1 VMLCG
6 EGADELFGGYS
17 KYVFEQFSAAVNWL
31 ASHPRRALLR
41 GAGRT
46 VPFRGRRMR
55 TILEI
60 LGIPSQAARFAS
72 WYGGFDTVTQQQLL
86 SPELIREVRDG
97 GLEERFARIVHDASG
112 RDSLQQFLYCDLHT
126 RLVDDILVKGDR
138 MSMGASVEARVP
150 FLDHRVVEYAG
161 CLPSALKVHGLRS
174 KIVLKKLAEQYLPH
188 DTIYRRKVGFTVP
201 LTRWFVGPWRGL
213 IENVLLSDRSLSR
226 GYYRP
231 EVVRK
236 VIDDHVNRR
245 VDREQG
251 IWLMLALEIWHRL
264 FVDDDG
270 TRDAV
275 GRVKSQFAP
284 FLPLAS

>member
-1 VMLCG
+1 
-6 EGADELFGGYS
+6 
-17 KYVFEQFSAAVNWL
+17 
-31 ASHPRRALLR
+31 LLR
-41 GAGRT
+41 GAGRA
-46 VPFRGRRMR
+46 VSFKARRLR

-60 LGIPSQAARFAS
+60 LAIPRQASRFAS
-72 WYGGFDTVTQQQLL
+72 WYGGFDAVTQQQIL
-86 SPELIREVRDG
+86 SPELVREVGDG
-97 GLEERFARIVHDASG
+97 GLEERFARIVGDASG
-112 RDSLQQFLYCDLHT
+112 ADSLQQFLYCDLHT

-150 FLDHRVVEYAG
+150 FLDRKVVEFAAG
-161 CLPSALKVHGLRS
+161 LPSDLKVRGLRS
-174 KIVLKKLAEQYLPH
+174 KIVLKKLAEQYLPR

-213 IENVLLSDRSLSR
+213 IQNVLLSEQCLGR

-236 VIDDHVNRR
+236 LIAEHVNRR

-251 IWLMLALEIWHRL
+251 IWLLLALEIWHRL

-270 TRDAV
+270 TLDAV
-275 GRVKSQFAP
+275 ERVKSDLAR
-284 FLPLAS
+284 FLPRAS